1 MAAVRGQ
8 GEAMDHED
16 HLDLIRGGLEGG
28 GQVWADFGAG
38 GGAFT
43 LALADLLPAGSR
55 IYAVDV
61 DEAALQA
68 NARAM
73 RARFPEAQVT
83 YLRGDFTGTLRLPAL
98 DGLLMANA
106 LHFQRDAASALAAV
120 LSHLR
125 PGGRMVLV
133 EYNVERGNPAVPNP
147 VPYRR
152 WVELATAAGFATTEL
167 LHRRPSRFLSEIYS
181 AVSR

>member
-1 MAAVRGQ
+1 MAAVLGQ
-8 GEAMDHED
+8 GETMDHED

-38 GGAFT
+38 RGAFT
-43 LALADLLPAGSR
+43 LALADLLPGGSR

-73 RARFPEAQVT
+73 RARFPEAKVT
-83 YLRGDFTGTLRLPAL
+83 YLRGDFAGTLRLPAL

-106 LHFQRDAASALAAV
+106 LHFQRDGASALAAA

-133 EYNVERGNPAVPNP
+133 EYNVERGNPAVPYP

-152 WVELATAAGFATTEL
+152 WVELATAAGFATTKL

>member
-1 MAAVRGQ
+1 
-8 GEAMDHED
+8 MDHED
-16 HLDLIRGGLEGG
+16 HLDLIRGGIPGEA
-28 GQVWADFGAG
+28 QVWADLGAG
-38 GGAFT
+38 RGAFT

-55 IYAVDV
+55 IYAVDL

-83 YLRGDFTGTLRLPAL
+83 YFRGDFTKTLRLPAL
-98 DGLLMANA
+98 DGVVMANS
-106 LHFQRDAASALAAV
+106 LHFQREAAAALLPV
-120 LSHLR
+120 VQNLR
-125 PGGRMVLV
+125 PGGRIVLV
-133 EYNVERGNPAVPNP
+133 EYNIERGNPAVPYP